1 MEGTQLEIPKV
12 CRGLDYYLD
21 PLSDKQVELGTQEYP
36 YRTVKAVTS
45 EILNN
50 IKIHNISINIYMKDS
65 YVEDGSLVFM
75 NISNVRL
82 TTHPDLIITRRAVMT
97 LTEFDQP
104 GLSSKARF
112 HLLKN
117 IDMPIQDNLNNGE
130 YGDYE
135 KQTASILNTNFILR
149 AGFALE
155 DVDVYREDVDIG
167 KNTAFMTGIYLQ
179 SLSFNLSKCYKILRL
194 LNFL

>member
-1 MEGTQLEIPKV
+1 LEIPKV

-21 PLSDKQVELGTQEYP
+21 PLSDKQVELGTREYP
-36 YRTVKAVTS
+36 YRTVKVVTS

-50 IKIHNISINIYMKDS
+50 IKIQNISINIYMKDS

-82 TTHPDLIITRRAVMT
+82 TTHPDLIITRRAI
-97 LTEFDQP
+97 LIPTEFDQP
-104 GLSSKARF
+104 GISSKARF

-117 IDMPIQDNLNNGE
+117 TNMPIQDNLDHGE

-135 KQTASILNTNFILR
+135 RQVTSILSTNFILR
-149 AGFALE
+149 AGLTI
-155 DVDVYREDVDIG
+155 DDIDIYREEIDYG
-167 KNTAFMTGIYLQ
+167 K
-179 SLSFNLSKCYKILRL
+179 
-194 LNFL
+194 